1 MIQGNF
7 PPNHTP
13 NQDLNLN
20 NVDQTGCINTNRPI
34 TASLLDI
41 LAVGP
46 VKSEVLTR
54 NQMVRLDRTKGSGN
68 ALEEEIDAMK
78 KWTADEI
85 YDNIRSSSPLVL
97 LSARTHVFE
106 SVKMKEDLLSI
117 KNSQIKW
124 PYDGDYLCERLVH
137 EILSIENIVM
147 NFENTEKEAQR
158 LLDYM
163 IGYPS

>member
-54 NQMVRLDRTKGSGN
+54 NQMVISTPFQCNRVSYQL
-68 ALEEEIDAMK
+68 K
-78 KWTADEI
+78 KT
-85 YDNIRSSSPLVL
+85 
-97 LSARTHVFE
+97 
-106 SVKMKEDLLSI
+106 
-117 KNSQIKW
+117 
-124 PYDGDYLCERLVH
+124 
-137 EILSIENIVM
+137 
-147 NFENTEKEAQR
+147 
-158 LLDYM
+158 
-163 IGYPS
+163 

>member
-1 MIQGNF
+1 MK
-7 PPNHTP
+7 
-13 NQDLNLN
+13 
-20 NVDQTGCINTNRPI
+20 I
-34 TASLLDI
+34 TLERLIS
-41 LAVGP
+41 
-46 VKSEVLTR
+46 TF
-54 NQMVRLDRTKGSGN
+54 VRLDRTKGSGN
-68 ALEEEIDAMK
+68 ALEQEIDAMK

-85 YDNIRSSSPLVL
+85 YDNIRSSSPPLVL

-106 SVKMKEDLLSI
+106 SVKMIIKEDLLSI
-117 KNSQIKW
+117 KNSQIKR
-124 PYDGDYLCERLVH
+124 PYDGDYRCERLVH